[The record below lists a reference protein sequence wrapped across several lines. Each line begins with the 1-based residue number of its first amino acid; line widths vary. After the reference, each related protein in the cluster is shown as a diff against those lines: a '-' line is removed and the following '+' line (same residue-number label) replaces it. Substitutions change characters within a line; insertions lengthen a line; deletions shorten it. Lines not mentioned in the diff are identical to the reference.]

1 MTSASKTKPGIS
13 LLQRK
18 WFLATVAVL
27 VVVACAVVFA
37 PVYLRGYVRGIVERE
52 VGARVNGVVT
62 VDAVRLGWFSP
73 QRLEKLAIQGGQD
86 TGSIEVTAEVAQGL
100 LALATADEVTV
111 SVSGSAQT
119 PIDAEGQSVDP
130 QVDKFA
136 GMLDSALGASTVAIH
151 WDLVLEELGKSRGMP
166 IVVGLAADMPDA
178 QVALPVTAS
187 AD

>member
-73 QRLEKLAIQGGQD
+73 QRLEKLAIEGGQD
-86 TGSIEVTAEVAQGL
+86 TGSVEVTAEVAQGL
-100 LALATADEVTV
+100 LALATGDEVTV
-111 SVSGSAQT
+111 SVSCTVSPSARAWT
-119 PIDAEGQSVDP
+119 FAAVLSSV
-130 QVDKFA
+130 
-136 GMLDSALGASTVAIH
+136 
-151 WDLVLEELGKSRGMP
+151 
-166 IVVGLAADMPDA
+166 
-178 QVALPVTAS
+178 
-187 AD
+187 

>member
-73 QRLEKLAIQGGQD
+73 QTMVKPFADAVAALEKGKYTQAPVQSEFGWHVILLED
-86 TGSIEVTAEVAQGL
+86 VRSPEVPDFEQVK
-100 LALATADEVTV
+100 
-111 SVSGSAQT
+111 
-119 PIDAEGQSVDP
+119 P
-130 QVDKFA
+130 QVEMFTQRKKLQA
-136 GMLDSALGASTVAIH
+136 H
-151 WDLVLEELGKSRGMP
+151 LEELRK
-166 IVVGLAADMPDA
+166 AATV
-178 QVALPVTAS
+178 QK
-187 AD
+187 